1 MSAPGEKRKG
11 SRVVL
16 YAALAGNLLVAITK
30 FVAAAVTGSSAMLS
44 EAVHSTADTS
54 NEVLLLYGEHR
65 SHKPPDSTHPLGY
78 GREVYFWSFM
88 VSVLLFALGAGVSF
102 WEGVRHVMAPEP
114 VERPMVN
121 FVVLALAGI
130 AESGSWWFA
139 FRELRR
145 RMAGRTFLE
154 TARET
159 KDPSTIMVF
168 LEDTAALIGIAFAAA
183 GIAASEYLGEP
194 VYDGVASIAIGVL
207 LAVVALFTA
216 RENKQ
221 LLIGEAARPSLVE
234 SIGRIARR
242 EPGIAAYNGLLTIQ
256 LAPHEVVV
264 ALSIDFDD
272 ALRASQVQGIV
283 KRLEA
288 HIRER
293 HPDVVMLFVKP
304 QEQDAYRQ
312 AHERWM
318 AGPPED

>member
-1 MSAPGEKRKG
+1 MSAAGAKRKG
-11 SRVVL
+11 GRIVL
-16 YAALAGNLLVAITK
+16 YAALAGNLLVAVTK
-30 FVAAAVTGSSAMLS
+30 FVAATVTGSSAMLS

-65 SHKPPDSTHPLGY
+65 SRKAPDAAHPLGY

-88 VSVLLFALGAGVSF
+88 VSVMLFALGAGVSF

-114 VERPMVN
+114 IERPEVN
-121 FVVLALAGI
+121 YIVLAISAAL
-130 AESGSWWFA
+130 ESGSWWFA

-145 RMAGRTFLE
+145 RMAGRGFLE

-159 KDPSTIMVF
+159 KDPATIMVF
-168 LEDTAALIGIAFAAA
+168 LEDTAALIGIAIAAA
-183 GIAASEYLGEP
+183 GIGAAEYLGEP
-194 VYDGVASIAIGVL
+194 IYDGVASIGIGVL
-207 LAVVALFTA
+207 LAAVALFTA

-234 SIGRIARR
+234 SIGRIARA

-256 LAPHEVVV
+256 LAPHEVVA

-272 ALRASQVQGIV
+272 DLRASQVQGIV

-293 HPDVVMLFVKP
+293 HPEVVMVFVKP
-304 QEQDAYRQ
+304 QEPDVYRR

-318 AGPPED
+318 AGPPEG